1 MEQFGEGHFRLGNIK
16 QITTTSDFETLTEES
31 RECQLESSF
40 EDCVTEK
47 YLEALKEECR
57 CMPFNLQNYSY
68 SVEEFDLC
76 INEKQW
82 LCVAKIQIPKDMCN
96 NPCKGLY
103 VDVKKDPVEII
114 QAPQYQMMV
123 NQYKMY
129 TWMQNHVDTKTAG
142 LRGKFR
148 FELLFLHEESGDTS

>member
-16 QITTTSDFETLTEES
+16 EITTTSDFETLTEES

-57 CMPFNLQNYSY
+57 CLPFNLQNYSS

-76 INEKQW
+76 VNEKQW
-82 LCVAKIQIPKDMCN
+82 LSMC
-96 NPCKGLY
+96 CKNSNTKRY
-103 VDVKKDPVEII
+103 VQQSLQRSV
-114 QAPQYQMMV
+114 
-123 NQYKMY
+123 
-129 TWMQNHVDTKTAG
+129 
-142 LRGKFR
+142 R
-148 FELLFLHEESGDTS
+148 